1 LHQFKGKKMSLTK
14 VSYSMINGAQA
25 NVLDFGADSTGVADS
40 TAAFQAAIDSLTNGG
55 TVFVPK
61 GTFSL
66 NEIYF
71 PNDIAVNLI
80 GDGVDGTVLQK
91 RSLLG
96 GIFRK
101 AAQSPS
107 GVIRNA
113 VFANFTVKANPNQDS
128 TNPVNLMFKI
138 QGWSESL
145 WHNISYKS
153 DGPGSCYVCWDL
165 SINPT
170 PFYPTYFNT
179 FSQLTCSSTQG
190 PRVVIRAQNNGV
202 SGYLNNPNG
211 ISIRDCTFYYSTG
224 SVAIVDILSSTCAKI
239 ENCLF
244 ESNSTATAVRC
255 GQETT
260 VSECWFESNY
270 CNFEFTDDGSSFSA
284 SSCLII
290 GNYLSG
296 AATVPNII
304 SGSVN
309 VPPLLI
315 QNTGGGIAKSE
326 WPGDAQAIRTTGTN
340 ELPAAPTISGG
351 AGTLT
356 LVSTTRV
363 YPPDPMGTVV
373 FNAVYN
379 YTPTSAGNEKFT
391 LAAVS
396 GYNFQIM
403 NASAGVTSTALPIL
417 NNIDSSN
424 PQAFWLGF
432 TGTSPVTIVVRSVFR
447 RSF

>member
-1 LHQFKGKKMSLTK
+1 MSLTK
-14 VSYSMINGAQA
+14 VSYSMISGAQA
-25 NVLDFGADSTGVADS
+25 NVLDFGADSTGSANS
-40 TAAFQAAIDSLTNGG
+40 TSAFQSAIDSLTTGG

-61 GTFSL
+61 GTYSL
-66 NEIYF
+66 DEIYF
-71 PNDIAVNLI
+71 PNDIAVSLV

-91 RSLLG
+91 RSVLG

-128 TNPVNLMFKI
+128 TNPANIMFKI

-145 WHNISYKS
+145 WHNIAYKS

-179 FSQLTCSSTQG
+179 FSQLTCAATTA
-190 PRVVIRAQNNGV
+190 PRVVIRSQNNGV
-202 SGYLNNPNG
+202 AGYLNNPNG
-211 ISIRDCTFYYSTG
+211 ISIKDCTFYYCTG
-224 SVAIVDILSSTCAKI
+224 AVAIVDILSSTCAKI

-260 VSECWFESNY
+260 VSECWFESNNR
-270 CNFEFTDDGSSFSA
+270 NFEFTDDGPSFSA

-296 AATVPNII
+296 AATNPNIV

-315 QNTGGGIAKSE
+315 QNTGGGTAKSE
-326 WPGDAQAIRTTGTN
+326 WPGDCQAIRTTGTS
-340 ELPAAPTISGG
+340 ELPGAPLLTGG
-351 AGTLT
+351 AGTLAW
-356 LVSTTRV
+356 VSTTRV
-363 YPPDPMGTVV
+363 YPPDAVGTVV

-379 YTPTSAGNEKFT
+379 YTPASAGNEKFT

-396 GYNFQIM
+396 GYDFQIM
-403 NASAGVTSTALPIL
+403 NASAGVISTGLPVL

-424 PQAFWLGF
+424 PRSFWLGF
-432 TGTSPVTIVVRSVFR
+432 TSTSQVAIVVRSIFKR
-447 RSF
+447 QF